1 MSPVLS
7 GFSDCLFFL
16 LLRQVSLRRG
26 CAGVKEEVEGGN
38 LRASPP
44 RAPLGKSKMPRCHL
58 TIPLLVNPRGDA
70 TGSRARV
77 SPSRAEVTCW
87 EQLPVLP
94 ARLSG
99 SFWLPGFPFN
109 PPPRV
114 PPGLFTPIPTPRGF
128 PTLHHNRPEHSPS
141 L

>member
-7 GFSDCLFFL
+7 GFSDCLFL
-16 LLRQVSLRRG
+16 LLHQVSLRKG
-26 CAGVKEEVEGGN
+26 CAGVKEEVKGGN

-44 RAPLGKSKMPRCHL
+44 QAPLGKSKMPRCYL
-58 TIPLLVNPRGDA
+58 TISLLVNPRGDA

-87 EQLPVLP
+87 EQLPVPP
-94 ARLSG
+94 AGLSG
-99 SFWLPGFPFN
+99 SFRLPGFPFN
-109 PPPRV
+109 PPPRI